1 MRKKT
6 ARAALAR
13 PYCASS
19 PRRCMTASPMR
30 RADANRPALSGCTRR
45 HSSRRTAFVDIFD
58 GAEVI
63 VGFNCLAFDFPLLQR
78 FYTSKKR
85 YLAHR
90 CKCLDIMTRVRDVT
104 DDYYK
109 LVEITRQGRCEA
121 LWCRSSQRKPPKH
134 KLRVGCAR
142 SSIRV
147 RVGTARCHDLN
158 TRGLGREKRRSGQ
171 GRACHSKMSRPQ
183 HSWVRSGETPLK
195 ADATFADLRLPSA
208 ETTDRKTPLAH

>member
-1 MRKKT
+1 
-6 ARAALAR
+6 
-13 PYCASS
+13 
-19 PRRCMTASPMR
+19 MTASPMR

-109 LVEITRQGRCEA
+109 LD
-121 LWCRSSQRKPPKH
+121 
-134 KLRVGCAR
+134 KLLKDNELSTKTSNGNNA
-142 SSIRV
+142 IR
-147 RVGTARCHDLN
+147 L
-158 TRGLGREKRRSGQ
+158 
-171 GRACHSKMSRPQ
+171 RA
-183 HSWVRSGETPLK
+183 V
-195 ADATFADLRLPSA
+195 
-208 ETTDRKTPLAH
+208 

>member
-1 MRKKT
+1 M
-6 ARAALAR
+6 
-13 PYCASS
+13 
-19 PRRCMTASPMR
+19 
-30 RADANRPALSGCTRR
+30 SGCTRR

-142 SSIRV
+142 SSIQV
-147 RVGTARCHDLN
+147 RVGTARGPDPQRHVGWGWE
-158 TRGLGREKRRSGQ
+158 RRRWSVGRVLPWVESE
-171 GRACHSKMSRPQ
+171 RAVPLR
-183 HSWVRSGETPLK
+183 TPS
-195 ADATFADLRLPSA
+195 PSQR
-208 ETTDRKTPLAH
+208 ELSITCKTPRLTLGC